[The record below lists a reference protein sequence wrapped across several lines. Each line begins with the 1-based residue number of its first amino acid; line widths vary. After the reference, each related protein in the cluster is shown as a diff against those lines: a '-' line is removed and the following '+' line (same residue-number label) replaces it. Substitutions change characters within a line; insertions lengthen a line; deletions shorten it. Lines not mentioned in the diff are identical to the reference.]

1 MGGNKRLVH
10 VKEMYRG
17 NVGMSMGNERVRDV
31 TETLSGSRRR
41 VGGATERERET
52 VRDQTYRHVLDISAA
67 SICLAED
74 LPSAVCSHHWAE
86 KEASGLL

>member
-1 MGGNKRLVH
+1 MAGVNEKKIVELVGVWGENKRLVH

-41 VGGATERERET
+41 VGGARER
-52 VRDQTYRHVLDISAA
+52 Q
-67 SICLAED
+67 
-74 LPSAVCSHHWAE
+74 
-86 KEASGLL
+86 